1 MADASVQR
9 VAEALGREQTVRGLL
24 EAATR
29 ELVDVLDA
37 SACLIS
43 RVVGDLLVSLVEFS
57 RDERTL
63 GLGHEYL
70 ISDYPLTKEVVT
82 EGRPRAV
89 SLLEAEPEPNEA
101 ELLEQLGYESL
112 LMTCLPSNGQCW
124 GLVEVYLDRRR
135 FDQEQAAIAREIA
148 AITGKQLERLE
159 GRPKT

>member
-1 MADASVQR
+1 VADEAVQR
-9 VAEALGREQTVRGLL
+9 VAGALERQQTVRGLL
-24 EAATR
+24 EAAAR

-57 RDERTL
+57 RDERRL

-70 ISDYPLTKEVVT
+70 ISDYPLTKQVVT

-89 SLLEAEPEPNEA
+89 SLLEEEPEPNEA

-124 GLVEVYLDRRR
+124 GLVEVYLDDRL
-135 FDQEQAAIAREIA
+135 FGEEAAVLAREIA
-148 AITGKQLERLE
+148 VITGRQLERLE
-159 GRPKT
+159 ARPKT